1 MTDWKEYIRTSGDAC
16 PHCGSKNM
24 TFSNVNGNDLS
35 ADIECIKCKE
45 QWQAFF
51 TLAGVRVDGKDYILE

>member
-1 MTDWKEYIRTSGDAC
+1 MPDWQEYIRTNGAAC
-16 PHCGSKNM
+16 PHCGSKHI
-24 TFSNVNGNDLS
+24 TFQNVNGNDLS

-51 TLAGVRVDGKDYILE
+51 TLTEVRCDGKDYTL